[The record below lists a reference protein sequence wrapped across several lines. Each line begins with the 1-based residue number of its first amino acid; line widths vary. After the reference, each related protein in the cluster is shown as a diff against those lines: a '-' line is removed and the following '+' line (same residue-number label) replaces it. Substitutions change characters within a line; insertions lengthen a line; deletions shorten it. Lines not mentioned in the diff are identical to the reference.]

1 DTRAARGPHRTRPD
15 RLRDPGQRAA
25 GRIHGRHYALVRLG
39 APGGPGET
47 AQDRRGRTSR
57 TPPGLRPPAAGPLR
71 RPRGGCTFPGCDAP
85 ARGCQF
91 HHVRAW
97 SDGGP
102 TPVANGGLGCPV
114 HHGFVGDTPASWKTV
129 INPGAPGR
137 CLWIPPGVD
146 RLTDA

>member
-1 DTRAARGPHRTRPD
+1 RRHTSSKRDWSSDVCSSDLLHRIDVDAHPERRLASALQRLVLYAAH
-15 RLRDPGQRAA
+15 
-25 GRIHGRHYALVRLG
+25 
-39 APGGPGET
+39 
-47 AQDRRGRTSR
+47 
-57 TPPGLRPPAAGPLR
+57 
-71 RPRGGCTFPGCDAP
+71 GGCTFPGCDAP

-102 TPVANGGLGCPV
+102 TTVANGGLGCPV